1 MVRFFNIITDVYLC
15 YKYIADPSKIFDD
28 AFNFPKIIDPT
39 DSECFFIDFSKS
51 ETI

>member
-1 MVRFFNIITDVYLC
+1 MVRFFNIIIDVYSY

-28 AFNFPKIIDPT
+28 AFYVPKMIDPS
-39 DSECFFIDFSKS
+39 DSESFFKDFSKS